1 MKKVRQCHLVFYLL
15 PHDSS
20 STLILEDI
28 ERKWINGHHHS
39 CSKLVLETKVVT
51 LYSSTLYK
59 ESALLESKVAS
70 QECKKSSA
78 ATTSRPTGT

>member
-59 ESALLESKVAS
+59 ESAAK
-70 QECKKSSA
+70 CKKSSA